1 MPILELTGPA
11 GAIAGLPPL
20 FVIELQGWQRRA
32 DFVHLV
38 PSTARL
44 CPPTRSHPPTS
55 FLNPG
60 AARRIIAE

>member
-38 PSTARL
+38 P
-44 CPPTRSHPPTS
+44 
-55 FLNPG
+55 G
-60 AARRIIAE
+60 AAPATQGPTPQQVS